1 MVAATDEFSSTVGGR
16 VWHSLVRRLQE
27 TDSLFGIIASQIG
40 TSQRVGFS
48 VPKPRTDPTLPSSL

>member
-16 VWHSLVRRLQE
+16 VWRSLVRRLQE

-40 TSQRVGFS
+40 TSQRVRFS
-48 VPKPRTDPTLPSSL
+48 VPKP